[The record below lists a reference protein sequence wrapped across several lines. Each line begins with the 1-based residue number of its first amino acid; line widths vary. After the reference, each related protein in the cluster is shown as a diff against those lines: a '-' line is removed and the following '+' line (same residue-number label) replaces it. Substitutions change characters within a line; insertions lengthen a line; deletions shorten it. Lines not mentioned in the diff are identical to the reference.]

1 MEVLLMS
8 MKNHTSL
15 KILTLMN
22 KIFKYDL
29 ISLLTYTFLVIFGI
43 VNVYSSSYTESFTS
57 IFDYSTIVGKQLI
70 FLGIST
76 LTLIFILFTNHK
88 FFDNIASS
96 FYFLSLI
103 LLVSLFFFGVE
114 RGGAKSW
121 YIIGPVSFQPTEF
134 AKLCTA
140 LFLAKFL
147 SIIQTDL
154 NKIRDIF
161 IVSAIILAP
170 IILITIQPDPGSAL
184 VFCAFIFPILRE
196 GLDLRFFFFGVIIL
210 SVLTLTLIFDLF
222 IVSFILTT
230 IFVLIILYNRRRRI
244 RINFIKYLGALLF
257 LVLISFSTNYL
268 FENVLEQRHRDRI
281 NLILGKEIDNKGIGY
296 NINQSKIAIS
306 NGGVFGTG
314 FLEGTQTK
322 GDFVPRQHTDYIFS
336 TIGEEWGFIGTFST
350 ILLFSL
356 LIIRITIRAE
366 KQVNHFKRIY
376 CLCFTSIL
384 FIHFFINIGMSIG
397 LVPSV
402 GIPLP
407 FISYG
412 GSSLLTFS
420 VMFFI
425 YLNFDSSRLKED

>member
-1 MEVLLMS
+1 MS

-57 IFDYSTIVGKQLI
+57 IFDYSTLVGKQLI

-336 TIGEEWGFIGTFST
+336 TIGEEWGFIGTFTT
-350 ILLFSL
+350 ILLFTL

>member
-1 MEVLLMS
+1 M
-8 MKNHTSL
+8 NR
-15 KILTLMN
+15 IL
-22 KIFKYDL
+22 KYDL
-29 ISLLTYTFLVIFGI
+29 ISLITYASLVTFGI
-43 VNVYSSSYTESFTS
+43 INVYSSSYTESFTS
-57 IFDYSTIVGKQLI
+57 IFDYTTLVGKQLI
-70 FLGIST
+70 FLCVSFIGA
-76 LTLIFILFTNHK
+76 LIIIFTKYK
-88 FFDNIASS
+88 FFDNIAPIV
-96 FYFLSLI
+96 YFFSLI
-103 LLVSLFFFGVE
+103 LLISLFFFGVE

-121 YIIGPVSFQPTEF
+121 YILGPISFQPTEF

-154 NKIRDIF
+154 NKARDII
-161 IVSAIILAP
+161 IVGAIIFVP
-170 IILITIQPDPGSAL
+170 ILLITLQPDPGSAL
-184 VFCAFIFPILRE
+184 VFLAFIFPILRE
-196 GLDLRFFFFGVIIL
+196 GLDLRFFYFGIIVLSIQVVTLIFNFFISSIIL
-210 SVLTLTLIFDLF
+210 S
-222 IVSFILTT
+222 T
-230 IFVLIILYNRRRRI
+230 IFLLIILYRRRKRI
-244 RINFIKYLGALLF
+244 RLNFIKSFISLIF
-257 LVLISFSTNYL
+257 LVSISFSTNYL
-268 FENVLEQRHRDRI
+268 FENILEQRHRDRI
-281 NLILGKEIDNKGIGY
+281 NLILGKEIDDKRIGY

-306 NGGVFGTG
+306 NGGIFGTG

-336 TIGEEWGFIGTFST
+336 TIGEEWGFIGTFTT

-420 VMFFI
+420 IMFFI